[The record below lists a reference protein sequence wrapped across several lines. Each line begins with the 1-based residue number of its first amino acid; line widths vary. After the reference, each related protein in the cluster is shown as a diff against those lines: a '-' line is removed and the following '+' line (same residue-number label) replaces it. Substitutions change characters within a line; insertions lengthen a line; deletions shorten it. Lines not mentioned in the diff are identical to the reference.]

1 MDLFKDHDSSSSD
14 ENENTQVTMNGV
26 AGGASNNKDDFMAF
40 NDTAK
45 IIPLSNRYKHMS
57 DRVYRETGPDCIGR
71 RNERYE

>member
-45 IIPLSNRYKHMS
+45 IIPLSNRYKHLS
-57 DRVYRETGPDCIGR
+57 DNIYI
-71 RNERYE
+71 